1 MTNRVFDVLL
11 LPTSGTRIARQL
23 DLEGREHD

>member
-1 MTNRVFDVLL
+1 MTDRVFDALF
-11 LPTSGTRIARQL
+11 LPTSAARIARQL